1 MLTPEVAVDLIVEA
15 LHIVMLLVVM
25 LVVPGLLTGLVVA
38 LVQAATQ
45 INEQTLS
52 FLPRLLVT
60 LLPVL
65 TALWWPFCRVLAML
79 SSVPVIG
86 ESVIPVT
93 LRILLALVLSVLM
106 LPMAQHAVQI
116 DPFSAHGIMATIEQA
131 VIGFVLGLAFHYT
144 SAVIGVLGFLITS
157 QMGFSMAVMN
167 DPMNG
172 SSSDVVSSLLS
183 VLSIILFFGIDGHLM
198 VTGVVGA
205 SFKAWPL
212 GGGYG
217 PLLLQTVMYNIA
229 WVFSA
234 AMLLAIPVVFS
245 TLVVQLGFGLLNRV
259 APTLNLFSLGFS
271 VITLFGLLMLT
282 QMIRFIPEHYV
293 MMTNRI
299 LDLLQQQ
306 MQAAA
311 HG

>member
-1 MLTPEVAVDLIVEA
+1 MEDV
-15 LHIVMLLVVM
+15 
-25 LVVPGLLTGLVVA
+25 
-38 LVQAATQ
+38 
-45 INEQTLS
+45 LS
-52 FLPRLLVT
+52 Q

-86 ESVIPVT
+86 ESVMPVT

-116 DPFSAHGIMATIEQA
+116 DPFSAHGVMATIEQA

-183 VLSIILFFGIDGHLM
+183 VLSIIVFFGIDGHLM

-234 AMLLAIPVVFS
+234 AM
-245 TLVVQLGFGLLNRV
+245 LVVQLGFGLLNRV